1 MCLIKK
7 PEIAYKILPRSF
19 KMPLNRRQKW
29 RIEKIQAER
38 IARANRV
45 ADDNDVEIDANDA
58 QTGKVIT
65 RYGQHLLVE
74 NESGDLFQCTGRRN
88 IEISV
93 AGDQVIFQTTEENK
107 GVVTALLERTNSL
120 TRSQKLIAANIDEL
134 WLVVAIEP
142 HYQFEL
148 IDRYLVVA
156 ENAGLP
162 INIVVN
168 KIELSNNFE
177 QVIHDFSMYKSA
189 GYSVS
194 YLSVKEQTNVAEFKA
209 QLNHKTHIFLGQ
221 SGVGKSSLINELIPD
236 LNLRVNELSTKSK
249 LGKHTTTNTTLYHI
263 PSGGDLID
271 SPGIREFQL
280 DDLTDKEILSGFRE
294 FKPFIGECK
303 FRNCAHIKEPKCAI
317 KTAVENG
324 DIHPMRYTSYLQLI
338 DA

>member
-1 MCLIKK
+1 MSLT
-7 PEIAYKILPRSF
+7 
-19 KMPLNRRQKW
+19 RRQKW

-38 IARANRV
+38 IARANK
-45 ADDNDVEIDANDA
+45 ASDNSEDLLDNAGEA
-58 QTGKVIT
+58 QTGLVIT

-74 NESGDLFQCTGRRN
+74 AESGELYQCTGRRN
-88 IEISV
+88 IELSV
-93 AGDQVIFQTTEENK
+93 AGDQVIFQIIGNDE
-107 GVVTALLERTNSL
+107 GVVTALLERDNL
-120 TRSQKLIAANIDEL
+120 LRRSQKVIAANIDQL

-168 KIELSNNFE
+168 KIELS
-177 QVIHDFSMYKSA
+177 QKMDQIKYDFSMYESA
-189 GYSVS
+189 GYSVH
-194 YLSVKEQTNVAEFKA
+194 YLSVEEQTNIAELKA
-209 QLNHKTHIFLGQ
+209 LLNDKTHIFLGQ

-236 LNLRVNELSTKSK
+236 LNLRVNEISTKSK

-294 FKPFIGECK
+294 FKPFIGQCK
-303 FRNCAHIKEPKCAI
+303 FRNCAHINEPNCAI
-317 KTAVENG
+317 KQAVESG
-324 DIHPMRYTSYLQLI
+324 EIHIQRYQNYLNLI
-338 DA
+338 S

>member
-1 MCLIKK
+1 LD
-7 PEIAYKILPRSF
+7 LT
-19 KMPLNRRQKW
+19 RRQKW

-45 ADDNDVEIDANDA
+45 ADDNELTLESENA
-58 QTGKVIT
+58 QTGLVIT
-65 RYGQHLLVE
+65 RYGQRLLVE
-74 NESGDLFQCTGRRN
+74 AQSGELYQCTGRRN
-88 IEISV
+88 IELSV
-93 AGDQVIFQTTEENK
+93 AGDQVIFQTTDNNE
-107 GVVTALLERTNSL
+107 GVVTALLPRDNFL

-168 KIELSNNFE
+168 KIELSDDFD
-177 QVIHDFSMYKSA
+177 QVKHDFSLYESA
-189 GYSVS
+189 GYSVH
-194 YLSVKEQTNVAEFKA
+194 YLSVKAQTNVAEFKA
-209 QLNHKTHIFLGQ
+209 QLKHKAHIFLGQ

-236 LNLRVNELSTKSK
+236 LNLRVNEISTKSK

-280 DDLTDKEILSGFRE
+280 DDLTDKEILSGFKE

-303 FRNCAHIKEPKCAI
+303 FRNCAHINEPKCAI
-317 KTAVENG
+317 KTAVEDGAIN
-324 DIHPMRYTSYLQLI
+324 PKRYHSYLQLI
-338 DA
+338 GA

>member
-1 MCLIKK
+1 MDLT
-7 PEIAYKILPRSF
+7 
-19 KMPLNRRQKW
+19 RRQKW

-45 ADDNDVEIDANDA
+45 ADDNELTLESDNS
-58 QTGKVIT
+58 QTGLVIT
-65 RYGQHLLVE
+65 RYGQRLLVE
-74 NESGDLFQCTGRRN
+74 AQSGELYQCTGRRN
-88 IEISV
+88 IELSV
-93 AGDQVIFQTTEENK
+93 AGDQVIFQTTDNNE
-107 GVVTALLERTNSL
+107 GVVTALLKRDNSL

-168 KIELSNNFE
+168 KIELSDNFD
-177 QVIHDFSMYKSA
+177 QVKHDFSLYESA
-189 GYSVS
+189 GYSVH
-194 YLSVKEQTNVAEFKA
+194 YLSVKAQTNVAEFKA
-209 QLNHKTHIFLGQ
+209 QLKHKAHIFLGQ

-236 LNLRVNELSTKSK
+236 LNLRVNEISTKSK

-280 DDLTDKEILSGFRE
+280 DDLTDKEILSGFKE

-303 FRNCAHIKEPKCAI
+303 FRNCAHINEPKCAI
-317 KTAVENG
+317 KTAVEDGAIN
-324 DIHPMRYTSYLQLI
+324 PKRYHSYLQLI
-338 DA
+338 GA

>member
-1 MCLIKK
+1 MSLT
-7 PEIAYKILPRSF
+7 
-19 KMPLNRRQKW
+19 RRQQW

-38 IARANRV
+38 IARANKA
-45 ADDNDVEIDANDA
+45 ADNSEDVLGDAGAA
-58 QTGKVIT
+58 QTGLVIT
-65 RYGQHLLVE
+65 RYGQRLLVE
-74 NESGDLFQCTGRRN
+74 AESGELYQCTGRRN
-88 IEISV
+88 IELSV
-93 AGDQVIFQTTEENK
+93 AGDQVIFQTVGNGE
-107 GVVTALLERTNSL
+107 GVVTALLERDNL
-120 TRSQKLIAANIDEL
+120 LRRSQKVIAANIDQL

-168 KIELSNNFE
+168 KIELSQNID
-177 QVIHDFSMYKSA
+177 QIKQDFSMYESA
-189 GYSVS
+189 GYLVH
-194 YLSVKEQTNVAEFKA
+194 YLSVKAQTNIAELKA
-209 QLNHKTHIFLGQ
+209 LLNDTTHIFLGQ

-236 LNLRVNELSTKSK
+236 LNLRVNEISAKSK

-280 DDLTDKEILSGFRE
+280 DDLTDKEILSGFKE

-317 KTAVENG
+317 KTAVKAG
-324 DIHPMRYTSYLQLI
+324 TIDPKRYHNYLQLI
-338 DA
+338 DV

>member
-1 MCLIKK
+1 
-7 PEIAYKILPRSF
+7 
-19 KMPLNRRQKW
+19 MPLNRRQKW